1 MTSNNK
7 IRIKGLGNI
16 VLIGDKIE
24 PEKEYLV
31 SIRVELGAISKDIK
45 DKNDPIYTYI
55 CEYINTELVQEIGSS
70 KKLKVVMGRTWSQ
83 KVKFALEQLAVKK
96 GIDPEIFYEQE
107 QKKRLAEIF
116 NEIDE

>member
-1 MTSNNK
+1 MTFNYLK
-7 IRIKGLGNI
+7 VKGLGSI
-16 VLIGDKIE
+16 VLPDERPE
-24 PEKEYLV
+24 PNKDYLLSLIISLS
-31 SIRVELGAISKDIK
+31 SIN
-45 DKNDPIYTYI
+45 KNLEDAENPYYTYI
-55 CEYINTELVQEIGSS
+55 CKYISTNELKEIGAS

-83 KVKFALEQLAVKK
+83 KVKFALGQLAVKK